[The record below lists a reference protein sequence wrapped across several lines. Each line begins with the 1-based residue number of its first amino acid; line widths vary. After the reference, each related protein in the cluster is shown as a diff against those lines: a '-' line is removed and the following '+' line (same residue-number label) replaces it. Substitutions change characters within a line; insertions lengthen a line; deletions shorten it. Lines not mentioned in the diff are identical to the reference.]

1 MSGDPTVRRAG
12 IRRWLPLAAIVALIV
27 AAFASGAHEY
37 VTLTAL
43 RENREWLEAQ
53 VAASLGLAAAT
64 VIVLDAAATAAS
76 RPTGTVLTLTGGFLF
91 GPWIGAL
98 LTVTGATIGAVG
110 IFLAASTA
118 LGGALKARLEK
129 SGGALAAMEKGFRED
144 ALFYLLFLR
153 LTPIF
158 PFFVVNL
165 APAFL
170 GVRLPLYAWTTFV
183 GIFPGTLVYTFI
195 GAGLGKAL
203 AGTAEPSLENLVS
216 TEILL
221 GLGGLGAMSLLAVV
235 VRRVMRRRSGGA

>member
-1 MSGDPTVRRAG
+1 VSGDPTVRRAG

-37 VTLTAL
+37 VTLPAL
-43 RENREWLEAQ
+43 REHREWPEAP
-53 VAASLGLAAAT
+53 VAASPGLASAT
-64 VIVLDAAATAAS
+64 VNVPYAAAPAGPP
-76 RPTGTVLTLTGGFLF
+76 PTGPGRTL
-91 GPWIGAL
+91 
-98 LTVTGATIGAVG
+98 
-110 IFLAASTA
+110 
-118 LGGALKARLEK
+118 
-129 SGGALAAMEKGFRED
+129 
-144 ALFYLLFLR
+144 

>member
-1 MSGDPTVRRAG
+1 M
-12 IRRWLPLAAIVALIV
+12 
-27 AAFASGAHEY
+27 
-37 VTLTAL
+37 
-43 RENREWLEAQ
+43 
-53 VAASLGLAAAT
+53 
-64 VIVLDAAATAAS
+64 
-76 RPTGTVLTLTGGFLF
+76 
-91 GPWIGAL
+91 
-98 LTVTGATIGAVG
+98 
-110 IFLAASTA
+110 
-118 LGGALKARLEK
+118 
-129 SGGALAAMEKGFRED
+129 
-144 ALFYLLFLR
+144 FYLLFLR

-203 AGTAEPSLENLVS
+203 EGTAEPSLENLVS